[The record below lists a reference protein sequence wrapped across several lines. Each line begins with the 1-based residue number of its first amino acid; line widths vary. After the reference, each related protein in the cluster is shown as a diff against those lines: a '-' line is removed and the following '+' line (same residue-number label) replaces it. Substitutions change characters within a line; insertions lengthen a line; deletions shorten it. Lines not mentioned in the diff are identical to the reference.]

1 MKKRYWLFAIF
12 LIIVCFIW
20 GNSVLSSQLSSEISM
35 AVGKFI
41 ASIFG
46 TGDSTTTVGGLSVR
60 KMAHFIEFAA
70 LGVVA
75 SLLFKRFLKNK
86 SIYVLVLSLC
96 GVFVAL
102 MDETIQIFSNRG
114 SSVRDVWIDVLGY
127 AAGCLAVALICFV
140 IAKTKNKKENND

>member
-35 AVGKFI
+35 SVGKFF

-70 LGVVA
+70 LGVVS
-75 SLLFKRFLKNK
+75 SLLFNLFLKNK
-86 SIYVLVLSLC
+86 GVYALILSMC
-96 GVFVAL
+96 GLFVAL

-114 SSVRDVWIDVLGY
+114 SSVRDVWIDVFGY
-127 AAGCLAVALICFV
+127 VVGCVTATAVCLVLAHFKKK
-140 IAKTKNKKENND
+140 KTDNK